1 MRSAAVLL
9 FMLALAA
16 APAPRAAEDNA
27 QTGDGATKPAPKAA
41 TAAERRAAIAKL
53 IEGLRSEQW
62 AERNRSAKELEAY
75 GAEAL
80 PQLAALKTDDDPEL
94 ARSVATLTH
103 KARMAAVGSLGGEVG
118 ESLERFA
125 EMKWDERVAAV
136 HRLAQK
142 ARAAAVPLLIGL
154 LDGEKDEQVQQA
166 ILRNLKW
173 LNIGA
178 DGVAALQKFHA
189 HCPEALKGDV
199 LYILAKFPTP
209 ESRALVREALKSP
222 TPALCVQAMAAIRR
236 MGDRES
242 LPEIRRL
249 ARGGAA
255 IDGSVQNE
263 ALNTLTGLADDQAGP
278 IYREILE
285 KGGPDPIQL
294 DALRGLAGL
303 RDAQDAPLLRKIFKD
318 ESRKELHAMAIWA
331 MGALRDPTFVPELKA
346 VLADSKNEIRATA
359 LSALSSMLKPE
370 DGALVAGLLDDE
382 DAGLVRMAIEIVGAL
397 RYKDAAAKLKGML
410 STRERDIQLL
420 AAEALAALGDPE
432 GEAGLI
438 RLADDAGDY
447 VAGTAMARI
456 GEWHIQKGLP
466 RLREAA
472 KNGDA
477 EAQMALVA
485 YNNDA
490 GAFRE
495 LAATQLR
502 EYLRNPNSAYAAAAL
517 ARVYKERGLIQRATV
532 PLEGILRRDPLARS
546 VLSRLSSY
554 YHELGAYNK
563 SEAAFDRWGAL
574 LGADGDQATI
584 LNNRAWLYCTAF
596 TKDFLRPKVALD
608 MVERALAIN
617 PTSEHFIDTLGWSY
631 FVCEQHE
638 KAIVELRRALAL
650 HNPANTHMVAWQ
662 RTRLARP
669 LWAAGKKDEALAEVR
684 KALESAGEDD
694 EVWFE
699 AAGFYGYAGLRDDCI
714 HALHM
719 AIELGWLQVEPIEL
733 NAEFAALRKD
743 PGFLY
748 AVQRASEKRAAL
760 ERELDSI
767 EEALR
772 KALPA
777 SPEAPPDDGG
787 DGEIFLED

>member
-1 MRSAAVLL
+1 MRRAAALL
-9 FMLALAA
+9 LLLALAS
-16 APAPRAAEDNA
+16 APVPRAAEDNA
-27 QTGDGATKPAPKAA
+27 PTEDGATKPAHKPA

-53 IEGLRSEQW
+53 IEGLQSEQW
-62 AERNRSAKELEAY
+62 DVRTRAARDLEAY

-80 PQLAALKTDDDPEL
+80 PQLTALKTDEDPEL
-94 ARSVATLTH
+94 ARSIATLTH
-103 KARMAAVGSLGGEVG
+103 KARMAAVGTLGGEVG

-125 EMKWDERVAAV
+125 ELQPTERVTAV

-142 ARAAAVPLLIGL
+142 ARAEAVPLLIGL
-154 LDGEKDEQVQQA
+154 LDGEQNEQVQQA

-173 LNIGA
+173 LNIGS
-178 DGVAALQKFHA
+178 DGVAALQKFHKR
-189 HCPEALKGDV
+189 CPENLKGDV

-209 ESRALVREALKSP
+209 ESRALVREALKSE
-222 TPALCVQAMAAIRR
+222 TPALCIQAMAAIRR

-249 ARGGAA
+249 ARGGEAVDA
-255 IDGSVQNE
+255 NLQAE
-263 ALNTLTGLADDQAGP
+263 ALDTLTGLADDQAGP
-278 IYREILE
+278 IFREVIE
-285 KGGPDPIQL
+285 KGGPEGIQL

-303 RDAQDAPLLRKIFKD
+303 RDPQDAALLRKIYKD

-331 MGALRDPTFVPELKA
+331 MGALRDPSFVPELKA
-346 VLADSKNEIRATA
+346 VVADPKNEVRDTA
-359 LSALSSMLKPE
+359 LAALRPMLKPE
-370 DGALVAGLLDDE
+370 DGALAAGLLDDE
-382 DAGLVRMAIEIVGAL
+382 DVGLVRTAIEIVGDL
-397 RYKDAAAKLKGML
+397 RYKDAATKLKSML
-410 STRERDIQLL
+410 GTRERDIQLL
-420 AAEALAALGDPE
+420 AAEALAALDDPD
-432 GEAGLI
+432 GEAGII

-447 VAGTAMARI
+447 VADTAMARI
-456 GEWHIQKGLP
+456 GEWHIRKGLP

-472 KNGDA
+472 KKGRADA
-477 EAQMALVA
+477 LMALLA

-495 LAATQLR
+495 LAATQMR

-517 ARVYKERGLIQRATV
+517 ARVYKERGLVQRAIT
-532 PLEGILRRDPLARS
+532 PLESILRRDPLSRS
-546 VLSRLSSY
+546 ILSRLSSY

-563 SEAAFDRWGAL
+563 SEAAFDRWAAL
-574 LGADGDQATI
+574 TGGDGDQATI

-596 TKDFLRPKVALD
+596 RKDYLRPKVALD

-617 PTSEHFIDTLGWSY
+617 PTSEHFIDTLGWSH
-631 FVCEQHE
+631 FVCGEHE
-638 KAIVELRRALAL
+638 KAIAELRRALAL

-669 LWAAGKKDEALAEVR
+669 LWASGKKDEALAEVR
-684 KALESAGEDD
+684 QALDSADEDD

-699 AAGFYGYAGLRDDCI
+699 AAGFYGYAGLRDECM

-719 AIELGWLQVEPIEL
+719 AIELGWVQVEPIEMNPEFDSLL
-733 NAEFAALRKD
+733 ND
-743 PGFLY
+743 PGFRY
-748 AVQRASEKRAAL
+748 AIQRATEKRAAL
-760 ERELDSI
+760 ERELDTI
-767 EEALR
+767 EQALR

-777 SPEAPPDDGG
+777 SPEAPPDEA

>member
-1 MRSAAVLL
+1 MRRAAVLL
-9 FMLALAA
+9 FTLTLAT
-16 APAPRAAEDNA
+16 APRAAEDHAPA
-27 QTGDGATKPAPKAA
+27 QDGAGTPAPKPA

-53 IEGLRSEQW
+53 IEGLTSEQW
-62 AERNRSAKELEAY
+62 AVRTRAAKELEAY

-80 PQLAALKTDDDPEL
+80 PQLTALKTDDDPEL
-94 ARSVATLTH
+94 ARSVATLMH
-103 KARMAAVGSLGGEVG
+103 KARMAAVGTLGGEVG

-125 EMKWDERVAAV
+125 EMQPAERVNAV

-154 LDGEKDEQVQQA
+154 LDDERDEDVQKA
-166 ILRNLKW
+166 ILSNLKW
-173 LNIGA
+173 LNIGS

-189 HCPEALKGDV
+189 RCPENLKGDV

-209 ESRALVREALKSP
+209 ESRALVREALKSE
-222 TPALCVQAMAAIRR
+222 TPALCIQAMAAIRR

-255 IDGSVQNE
+255 VDGNVQAE
-263 ALNTLTGLADDQAGP
+263 ALDTLTGLADDQAGP
-278 IYREILE
+278 IFREILE
-285 KGGPDPIQL
+285 KGGPETIQV

-331 MGALRDPTFVPELKA
+331 MGALRDPSFVPELKA
-346 VLADSKNEIRATA
+346 VLADPKNEAREVA
-359 LSALSSMLKPE
+359 LAALRPMLKPE
-370 DGALVAGLLDDE
+370 DGALAAGLLDDE
-382 DAGLVRMAIEIVGAL
+382 NPGLVRTAIEIVGDL
-397 RYKDAAAKLKGML
+397 RYKEAAPKLKSML
-410 STRERDIQLL
+410 ATRERAVQLL

-447 VAGTAMARI
+447 VASTAMARI
-456 GEWHIQKGLP
+456 GEWHIRKGLP

-472 KNGDA
+472 KQGDDD
-477 EAQMALVA
+477 AQMALLA

-490 GAFRE
+490 DAFRE

-502 EYLRNPNSAYAAAAL
+502 EYLHNPNSAYAAAAL
-517 ARVYKERGLIQRATV
+517 ARVYKERGLVQRAIV
-532 PLEGILRRDPLARS
+532 PLESILRRNPLARS

-574 LGADGDQATI
+574 AGADADQATI

-596 TKDFLRPKVALD
+596 RKEFLRPKVALD
-608 MVERALAIN
+608 MVGRALAIN

-631 FVCEQHE
+631 FVCGQHE

-650 HNPANTHMVAWQ
+650 HNPAKVHMVAWQ

-684 KALESAGEDD
+684 QALESADEDD

-699 AAGFYGYAGLRDDCI
+699 ASGFYGYAGLRDECM

-719 AIELGWLQVEPIEL
+719 AIELGWLQVEPIEM
-733 NAEFAALRKD
+733 NPEFAALHKD
-743 PGFLY
+743 PGFQY
-748 AVQRASEKRAAL
+748 AVRRASEKRAAL

-777 SPEAPPDDGG
+777 NPEAPPDDGDDG
-787 DGEIFLED
+787 DIFLED